1 MDLENKITDIFKVK
15 DVDSK
20 PRDTNS
26 DLELKK
32 IEQQLN
38 LHLKNKQGLKFNKVS
53 IVNDKS
59 YNEEKFSEVI
69 NKEFANK
76 IANKKWK
83 SLPIFL
89 KWQLLQAFFETNQIT
104 DKSYI
109 DDIRSKLM
117 KNILEVEYEG
127 QKVIKII

>member
-1 MDLENKITDIFKVK
+1 MDLENKISDIFKAK
-15 DVDSK
+15 DVQDK

-26 DLELKK
+26 ILELKK

-53 IVNDKS
+53 VVHDKS

-69 NKEFANK
+69 NQELANK
-76 IANKKWK
+76 VANKKWK
-83 SLPIFL
+83 GLPMFM
-89 KWQLLQAFFETNQIT
+89 KWQLLQTFFETNEIT

-109 DDIRSKLM
+109 DSVKTKLL
-117 KNILEVEYEG
+117 KNVLEVEYEG
-127 QKVIKII
+127 KKVIKII

>member
-1 MDLENKITDIFKVK
+1 MDLENKITDIFKAK

-26 DLELKK
+26 VLELKK

-59 YNEEKFSEVI
+59 YNEEKFSEII

-83 SLPIFL
+83 GLPIFL

-104 DKSYI
+104 DKFYI

-117 KNILEVEYEG
+117 KNSLEVEYED
-127 QKVIKII
+127 QKVVKII